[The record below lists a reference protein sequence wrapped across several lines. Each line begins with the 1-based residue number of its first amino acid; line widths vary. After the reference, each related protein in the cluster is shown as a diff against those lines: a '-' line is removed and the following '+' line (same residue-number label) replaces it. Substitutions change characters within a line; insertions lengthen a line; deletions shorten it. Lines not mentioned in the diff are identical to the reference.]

1 MCIYKQGAA
10 SMYRRIRPL
19 SFFLSCASF
28 LTLLLARKGTMT
40 EHKTLDVADGDTKK
54 FVAKHFVSSFSGW
67 HLSTSNALHQKTHAA
82 YAVNGMKEDILQ
94 PAEGRYWHHQMKA
107 EYGEDRMNL
116 LLLRPN
122 GAVVAS
128 NMDQRYV
135 FFKPLCV
142 NVKGPRVNAIPTMC
156 KVKNYYLKTGLYTIL
171 MVKADAYAKAMLQ
184 QHVQERGYETGKV
197 EESAYISI
205 EEKVTGW
212 ERANVTN
219 SAIKQQQAVVERSR
233 KAYADARTDEKEKKK
248 ALDDAKAASLGDT
261 SDEEMALTLSSAAK
275 HHAVYQLE
283 SEMDILKN
291 IKFSYKRK
299 HSMSLSDTAGTFLL
313 AMRVRHMCDNDAGA
327 AFRDKRGREGAAIE
341 VENACHAYL
350 SVAYDIQ

>member
-1 MCIYKQGAA
+1 
-10 SMYRRIRPL
+10 
-19 SFFLSCASF
+19 
-28 LTLLLARKGTMT
+28 MT

-54 FVAKHFVSSFSGW
+54 FVAGHFVSSFSGW

-156 KVKNYYLKTGLYTIL
+156 KVKNFYLKTGLYTIL

-197 EESAYISI
+197 EDINYSSI
-205 EEKVTGW
+205 EEKVKGW
-212 ERANVTN
+212 KADMEGDGDIKSHRSEVE
-219 SAIKQQQAVVERSR
+219 SAKASVAAAEEDVRVKKKVVQNLDPSASR
-233 KAYADARTDEKEKKK
+233 EDKETATTALKESEDKLTAAKDVLRESKEKLK
-248 ALDDAKAASLGDT
+248 
-261 SDEEMALTLSSAAK
+261 TLE
-275 HHAVYQLE
+275 LP
-283 SEMDILKN
+283 
-291 IKFSYKRK
+291 YKTK
-299 HSMSLSDTAGTFLL
+299 SISLSDTAGTFLL

-350 SVAYDIQ
+350 SVAYGIQ

>member
-1 MCIYKQGAA
+1 MTQE
-10 SMYRRIRPL
+10 RTTQPW
-19 SFFLSCASF
+19 
-28 LTLLLARKGTMT
+28 TMA
-40 EHKTLDVADGDTKK
+40 EPKTLNVTGGDTKK
-54 FVAKHFVSSFSGW
+54 FVADQFVSSFSGW

-171 MVKADAYAKAMLQ
+171 MVKADAYAKAMLE
-184 QHVQERGYETGKV
+184 QHVQEKKYETGKV
-197 EESAYISI
+197 EESNYISI
-205 EEKVTGW
+205 EEKVKGW
-212 ERANVTN
+212 ERVNVTN
-219 SAIKQQQAVVERSR
+219 TAIKQQEAAVE
-233 KAYADARTDEKEKKK
+233 KAYQAYAK
-248 ALDDAKAASLGDT
+248 AVATEAENKQLLDDADSGD
-261 SDEEMALTLSSAAK
+261 EAEAEKEHLLSQGNK
-275 HHAVYQLE
+275 HFE
-283 SEMDILKN
+283 SENYEIDLGKLAQVELV
-291 IKFSYKRK
+291 SRQK

-350 SVAYDIQ
+350 SVAYGIQ

>member
-1 MCIYKQGAA
+1 
-10 SMYRRIRPL
+10 
-19 SFFLSCASF
+19 
-28 LTLLLARKGTMT
+28 MT

-156 KVKNYYLKTGLYTIL
+156 KVKNFYLKTGLYTIL

-197 EESAYISI
+197 EDINYSSI
-205 EEKVTGW
+205 EEKVKGW
-212 ERANVTN
+212 KADMEGDGD
-219 SAIKQQQAVVERSR
+219 IKSQRSEVETAKAGVAVVEEEVRVKKKVVKHLDPS
-233 KAYADARTDEKEKKK
+233 ASGEDKEK
-248 ALDDAKAASLGDT
+248 AKAELKESEDK
-261 SDEEMALTLSSAAK
+261 LTAAK
-275 HHAVYQLE
+275 DVLRVSKEKLDPLE
-283 SEMDILKN
+283 LPHKTKSI
-291 IKFSYKRK
+291 
-299 HSMSLSDTAGTFLL
+299 SLSDTAGTFLL

-350 SVAYDIQ
+350 SVAYGIQ

>member
-1 MCIYKQGAA
+1 MQKN
-10 SMYRRIRPL
+10 S
-19 SFFLSCASF
+19 STFFLSI
-28 LTLLLARKGTMT
+28 LLPVAVPQERTTQPWTMA
-40 EHKTLDVADGDTKK
+40 EPKTLNVTGGDTKK
-54 FVAKHFVSSFSGW
+54 FVADQFVSSFSGW

-197 EESAYISI
+197 EDINYSSI
-205 EEKVTGW
+205 EEKVKGW
-212 ERANVTN
+212 KADMESDDTIKTHRSEVETAKASVAAAEEDVRVKKKVVQNLDP
-219 SAIKQQQAVVERSR
+219 SASR
-233 KAYADARTDEKEKKK
+233 EDKETATTALKESEDKLNAAKDVLRESKEKLK
-248 ALDDAKAASLGDT
+248 
-261 SDEEMALTLSSAAK
+261 TLE
-275 HHAVYQLE
+275 LP
-283 SEMDILKN
+283 
-291 IKFSYKRK
+291 YKTK
-299 HSMSLSDTAGTFLL
+299 SISLSDTAGTFLL

-350 SVAYDIQ
+350 SVAYGIQ